1 MQHGNCGK
9 EGSGKPSPYQ
19 QLIYKEYLMQGTI
32 NSKGIFFVMVKL
44 GYDRELIIKDYVR
57 GHRDLVSAKRI
68 LAIGTHK
75 RRRRYETD
83 PCEMFQMD

>member
-1 MQHGNCGK
+1 
-9 EGSGKPSPYQ
+9 
-19 QLIYKEYLMQGTI
+19 
-32 NSKGIFFVMVKL
+32 MVKL